1 MSVAPNTGST
11 ISADGG
17 LNRTGTAV
25 STNIIIKVQGN
36 EVGAVQTISFK
47 EDRGI
52 ATIDEVGTD
61 GHIDS
66 VPNKS
71 TDISGDCTRIR
82 FDNLRIAPAF
92 SRGFIHASAQRIPFD
107 IEIYDIFAGTD
118 AASTL
123 ITVVKNVW
131 IRSLS
136 VDYKATDFVISESMS
151 WVAESISS
159 TLGANNA
166 IPGVAG
172 TRNLVFNSN
181 PFERAADKGDR
192 RGALDAGGL
201 LFAIQEA

>member
-1 MSVAPNTGST
+1 MPAYPNTGSNLT
-11 ISADGG
+11 ADGG

-25 STNIIIKVQGN
+25 STNIIIKVKGN
-36 EVGAVQTISFK
+36 EVGAIQTISFK
-47 EDRGI
+47 EARKI

-66 VPNKS
+66 VPSAS
-71 TDISGDCTRIR
+71 TDITGSCTRIR

-118 AASTL
+118 PANTL

-131 IRSLS
+131 LQNINVS
-136 VDYKATDFVISESMS
+136 YKATDFVISEDMD
-151 WVAESISS
+151 WVAETIYSH
-159 TLGANNA
+159 LGANNA
-166 IPGVAG
+166 VPGVAG
-172 TRNLVFNSN
+172 TRDITFNAN
-181 PFERAADKGDR
+181 PFERSADKGDR

-201 LFAIQEA
+201 LFAIDSA